1 MGRMW
6 CHSLTSMLFH
16 SVLFSSLFCSFLF
29 SVKVSFSPFSSSC
42 HPLHALFLC
51 LCGRGTPV
59 CLFTFHLFISSF
71 ICPLSLSISLS
82 LSLFLYLSLSTFIS
96 IFLYFSPSPFC
107 SVFPFIVPSLSLMF
121 SFPVPSFLSLS

>member
-29 SVKVSFSPFSSSC
+29 SVELPFSPFSSSC

-59 CLFTFHLFISSF
+59 CLFTFHLFTSSF
-71 ICPLSLSISLS
+71 ICPLSLSLSLSLSPPVSPSTRSSSVCVGAEHLSVCLHSPSPPPPLFVLSLS
-82 LSLFLYLSLSTFIS
+82 LSL
-96 IFLYFSPSPFC
+96 
-107 SVFPFIVPSLSLMF
+107 SLSL
-121 SFPVPSFLSLS
+121 